1 MSDTA
6 NKTKQFVVNTNE
18 ADKGIIN
25 TLKEELNLGD
35 KGVVRLLIE
44 IATNNRIGLADGV
57 EVDTFAV
64 LAKTLGLVKVKQEKV
79 VLTPEEKLKATLE
92 RKLAKVQ
99 AKLAAQGVSV
109 DGEAETTDEPETIV
123 EVAV

>member
-6 NKTKQFVVNTNE
+6 NKTKQFVVNTSE

-44 IATNNRIGLADGV
+44 VATNNRMGLADGV

-79 VLTPEEKLKATLE
+79 VLTPEEKLKATFE

-109 DGEAETTDEPETIV
+109 DGEAENTDEPETIV